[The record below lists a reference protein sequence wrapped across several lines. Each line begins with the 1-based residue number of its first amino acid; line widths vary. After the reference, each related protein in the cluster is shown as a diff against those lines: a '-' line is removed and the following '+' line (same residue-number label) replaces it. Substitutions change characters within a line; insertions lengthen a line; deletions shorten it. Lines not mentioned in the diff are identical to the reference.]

1 MANDTSTRSPR
12 SHSKS
17 RRHHRSLRAFVLG
30 FVIVLLA
37 STVLSVET
45 ATAKSWGYDLA
56 AELMSPYCPGRTL
69 ASCPSPQAAE
79 LVQWMVLQEAAGST
93 QEEVIAILIERFGEE
108 ILGAPP
114 AKGITLWA
122 YIFPVLGFVVGGGL
136 VVLALRR
143 IVSGD
148 QVSVPSRDEGV
159 AGSSSTAFTTQPDA
173 TGPESKNSE
182 NPVLADD
189 ELARMV
195 DADLAARG

>member
-1 MANDTSTRSPR
+1 MPLRPLRTSNQPLRFLRRSTVYMITG
-12 SHSKS
+12 
-17 RRHHRSLRAFVLG
+17 L
-30 FVIVLLA
+30 LLA
-37 STVLSVET
+37 SAVGAGT
-45 ATAKSWGYDLA
+45 AHAKSWGYDLA

-136 VVLALRR
+136 VALALRR

-148 QVSVPSRDEGV
+148 RALSGAGDTRSSATV
-159 AGSSSTAFTTQPDA
+159 AVGRLEDVGGEKSEPA
-173 TGPESKNSE
+173 GPALS
-182 NPVLADD
+182 DD

>member
-1 MANDTSTRSPR
+1 MLILPDRPEVA
-12 SHSKS
+12 
-17 RRHHRSLRAFVLG
+17 LRGDGKRGSSCPAFRTFALAFAVVLFG
-30 FVIVLLA
+30 FSVI
-37 STVLSVET
+37 TVET
-45 ATAKSWGYDLA
+45 ASAKSWGYDLA
-56 AELMSPYCPGRTL
+56 SELMSPYCPGRTL

-93 QEEVIAILIERFGEE
+93 QEEVVAILIERFGEE

-136 VVLALRR
+136 AFVALRR
-143 IVSGD
+143 IVAADRNPSDVIATSPSSSSGE
-148 QVSVPSRDEGV
+148 PGA
-159 AGSSSTAFTTQPDA
+159 AGS
-173 TGPESKNSE
+173 GPPGLESAV
-182 NPVLADD
+182 PADD